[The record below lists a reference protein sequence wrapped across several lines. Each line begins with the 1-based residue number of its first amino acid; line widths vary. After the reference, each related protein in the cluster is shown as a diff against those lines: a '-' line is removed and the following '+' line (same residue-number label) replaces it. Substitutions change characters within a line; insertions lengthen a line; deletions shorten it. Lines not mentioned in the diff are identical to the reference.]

1 MFENLEYM
9 NVQVKTNR
17 FLSINCTL
25 SSGLYLYPFQIL
37 PALLDGG
44 CVNSVSL
51 EFASP
56 LPSAQQKYSMQQIF
70 RIISNLKM

>member
-25 SSGLYLYPFQIL
+25 SSGLYLYPFQTL
-37 PALLDGG
+37 PVLLDGG
-44 CVNSVSL
+44 CVNSVYLNS
-51 EFASP
+51 ASP
-56 LPSAQQKYSMQQIF
+56 LPSAPTELLHATDIPHNK
-70 RIISNLKM
+70 